1 MGWEQHLLPRLVA
14 LADGETVTHAENLA
28 VGLDAPGKEMTHNH
42 VGMAVVGEA
51 LRAWRAYRNP
61 VDMVAREIWLRAARR
76 LKAYLGAEL
85 TNGLWNGEPLC
96 PTPHDAFYVAIA
108 MFARLVAVESQ
119 DPELL
124 RLTVDYCRALG
135 RLCATLSDPTGEV
148 LTAGVRV
155 PLAKG
160 GKEQKRPVHSA
171 LTEWWRYLNGR
182 PNRVAKLSAEPM
194 YAGLRLLREKWNEVG
209 DVLALDDVF
218 CFTSPQAPTSVP
230 MSRPVV
236 IHRWPGGHQVELPR
250 RGNEMG
256 LTKGSASPNGT
267 CDWLRAEY
275 GKGKKG
281 SSAVTFGMLW
291 STPPP
296 PVPKGAQRIEWGTP

>member
-1 MGWEQHLLPRLVA
+1 VGWEQPRLVA
-14 LADGETVTHAENLA
+14 LADGETVAYDERLA
-28 VGLDAPGKEMTHNH
+28 VGLDNPGREMTHNH

-76 LKAYLGAEL
+76 LKAYLQAEL

-124 RLTVDYCRALG
+124 RLTADYCRALG
-135 RLCATLSDPTGEV
+135 RLCATLSDSTGEV

-171 LTEWWRYLNGR
+171 LTAWWRYIALEQPPPLGY
-182 PNRVAKLSAEPM
+182 LDEPM
-194 YAGLRLLREKWNEVG
+194 YVGLRLVCKSAGVTVVDMNEWQRECPG
-209 DVLALDDVF
+209 
-218 CFTSPQAPTSVP
+218 PVP

-236 IHRWPGGHQVELPR
+236 IHRWPTGHQVELPR
-250 RGNEMG
+250 RGNETG

-267 CDWLRAEY
+267 CSWLRADY

-281 SSAVTFGMLW
+281 SSLVTFGMLW

>member
-14 LADGETVTHAENLA
+14 LADGETVAYDERLA
-28 VGLDAPGKEMTHNH
+28 VGLDNPGREMTHNH
-42 VGMAVVGEA
+42 VGLAVVGEA
-51 LRAWRAYRNP
+51 LRAWRA
-61 VDMVAREIWLRAARR
+61 LRAAGAGDKLAPFIAMDRAR
-76 LKAYLGAEL
+76 LRLVDYLRAEL

-124 RLTVDYCRALG
+124 RLTADYCRALG

-160 GKEQKRPVHSA
+160 GKVQKRPVHSA
-171 LTEWWRYLNGR
+171 LTAWWRY
-182 PNRVAKLSAEPM
+182 VAHEQAPPVGYLSDPM
-194 YAGLRLLREKWNEVG
+194 YVGLAVAAKSAGITKA
-209 DVLALDDVF
+209 DMDDWQ
-218 CFTSPQAPTSVP
+218 CQCPGHVP

-236 IHRWPGGHQVELPR
+236 IHRWPTGHQVELPR
-250 RGNEMG
+250 RGNETG

-267 CDWLRAEY
+267 CSWLRADY

-281 SSAVTFGMLW
+281 SSLVTFGMLW

-296 PVPKGAQRIEWGTP
+296 LVPKGTQRIEWGNGGK

>member
-14 LADGETVTHAENLA
+14 LADGETVAYDERLA
-28 VGLDAPGKEMTHNH
+28 VGLDNPGREMTHNH

-51 LRAWRAYRNP
+51 LRALRAFNSP
-61 VDMVAREIWLRAARR
+61 LLNRERAIWLEAKQRQVHYMR
-76 LKAYLGAEL
+76 AEL
-85 TNGLWNGEPLC
+85 TNGLWNGEPIC

-119 DPELL
+119 DVELL
-124 RLTVDYCRALG
+124 RLTADYCRALG

-148 LTAGVRV
+148 LSAGVRV

-160 GKEQKRPVHSA
+160 GKEQKQPVHSA
-171 LTEWWRYLNGR
+171 LTAWWRWLFGDSSDID
-182 PNRVAKLSAEPM
+182 KIDHDPM
-194 YAGLRLLREKWNEVG
+194 YVGLRAARRLHFG
-209 DVLALDDVF
+209 DVRRE
-218 CFTSPQAPTSVP
+218 CPGPVP

-236 IHRWPGGHQVELPR
+236 IHRWPTGHQVELQR
-250 RGNEMG
+250 RGNETG

-281 SSAVTFGMLW
+281 SSLVTFGMLW

-296 PVPKGAQRIEWGTP
+296 PVPKGAQRIEWGNG